1 MDFYFDIGMA
11 IILRIIRDRRNAQK
25 YFSALAKLYIEL
37 SKLMSLDPAF
47 ARAVKL
53 KQEVE

>member
-25 YFSALAKLYIEL
+25 YFAALAKLYVEL
-37 SKLMSLDPAF
+37 SNLISLDPAF

-53 KQEVE
+53 KQEGD